1 MPGLGEYVDRGLPY
15 TGGSLMYI
23 YGAAYHAL
31 LVLKVRDG
39 NPPEPAPLSKG
50 HEPTTSCVVS

>member
-1 MPGLGEYVDRGLPY
+1 
-15 TGGSLMYI
+15 MYI